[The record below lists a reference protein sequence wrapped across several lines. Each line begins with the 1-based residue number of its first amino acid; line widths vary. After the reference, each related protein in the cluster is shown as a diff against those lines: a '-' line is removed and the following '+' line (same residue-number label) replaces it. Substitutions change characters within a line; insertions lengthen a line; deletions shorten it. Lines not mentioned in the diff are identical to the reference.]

1 MLWAKSFAG
10 VTSPRVCSGCVSF
23 SLPSYLWLRVFVSS
37 SHNGQESQEKLNQ
50 MTIKLE
56 FLEEQL
62 KQQLRKKEEEL
73 RRSANGGNQEEGE
86 EDGATVNSLKRSLT
100 SVTNAVSV
108 MPRNKFFDI
117 PQRVRSFYTGRVHH
131 LESLRQILLRQK
143 AEESVQGQQRFVI
156 WGIPGSGKTQ
166 FCSKFAEQNRNSF
179 WGVFWIDAS
188 THERAKQT
196 YADIAKW
203 GDVELNPKAAMHW
216 LSSQEERWLL
226 LIDNADD
233 ARIELDDYFPQGD
246 RGIVIIT
253 TRNPAHKVH
262 GNVGPRFFE
271 FEGMGEDDSSALLL
285 RSAQLA
291 QPWDADSSSWA
302 SRIARQLGFLAL
314 ALIHAGHAIRENIC
328 SLKNYLK
335 VYDGSWRKIR
345 RASGERDE
353 EILSAAA
360 SYEIC
365 YRGIEERATRASEDA
380 IQLLKMFSF
389 FYYKNIRFDILKR
402 SVLNPSIEKDA
413 REAQGQEN
421 HQQALTWYQRYRN
434 LRLSILA
441 FAMKGRG
448 PPALPLCLRETS
460 VAEFDESRVRYALRE
475 LTRISLITHDNVN
488 DSYSMH
494 PFVHRWARERPGM
507 STAEQA
513 VWAHIAAEVLSRS
526 ILLPPLGE
534 SEDEE
539 LFRRDVLAHVNH
551 VQACQEVIDQ
561 TIRTN
566 RTRRWYGY
574 IQWPGPGSKF
584 DSERALRYA
593 KFSIVLAQSGRW
605 KDAEKLQL
613 AVKDYMDRVLGLDH
627 PSTRRITLALAQ
639 TYWNQ
644 GCGDKAAK
652 LQQTVLQA
660 CLASLGPNSH
670 ETLMAKDLLGHTRWQ
685 EGRYTHARTLQQ
697 EAVDGLIKLKGIDN
711 EDTLTAM
718 GNLGRTQAKF
728 YENLNEAKS
737 LLKRALDG
745 MSKVLGPTHTK
756 TLIVQEDLA
765 LLAVQMEEEL
775 SEPLEMVQQVLDI
788 RREKLGKEHPYTL
801 LAMASLARIT
811 NALGQHTK
819 AENILRSGLSIAE
832 RNLGHSHIGTL
843 MGKVL
848 LGKILTNQSRF
859 AEAEPIFLDVIERQR
874 HIFSYRGDFRPDRLG
889 AMIELAECYMLQGR
903 FDKSIQYC
911 DEAIEGLQKISVTQH
926 PLEKKL
932 RAQKKEMTAMREQEG
947 SR

>member
-1 MLWAKSFAG
+1 MPWAKSFAG
-10 VTSPRVCSGCVSF
+10 VTSPRVCSGCMVNYPPRSR
-23 SLPSYLWLRVFVSS
+23 LRMLVSS

-50 MTIKLE
+50 MM
-56 FLEEQL
+56 
-62 KQQLRKKEEEL
+62 QQLRKKEEEL
-73 RRSANGGNQEEGE
+73 RRSADWGNQEEGE
-86 EDGATVNSLKRSLT
+86 EDDAAIFSLKRSLT

-108 MPRNKFFDI
+108 MPRNKFFDTL
-117 PQRVRSFYTGRVHH
+117 QRVRSFYTGRVHH
-131 LESLRQILLRQK
+131 LESLRQILLDQRDDGP
-143 AEESVQGQQRFVI
+143 VQGQRRFVI

-166 FCSKFAEQNRNSF
+166 FCSKFAEQNRNS
-179 WGVFWIDAS
+179 
-188 THERAKQT
+188 THER
-196 YADIAKW
+196 W

-253 TRNPAHKVH
+253 TRNPAHKIH
-262 GNVGPRFFE
+262 GNVGPRFFK

-285 RSAQLA
+285 RAAQLA

-302 SRIARQLGFLAL
+302 SKIARQLGFLAL
-314 ALIHAGHAIRENIC
+314 ALIHAGHAIREDIY

-345 RASGERDE
+345 RASGEKDE

-365 YRGIEERATRASEDA
+365 YRGIEEKATRASEDA

-389 FYYKNIRFDILKR
+389 YNKNIRFDILRR
-402 SVLNPSIEKDA
+402 SVLNLSIEKDA
-413 REAQGQEN
+413 REARGQEKY
-421 HQQALTWYQRYRN
+421 QQPLTWYQRYRD
-434 LRLSILA
+434 LR
-441 FAMKGRG
+441 RG

-460 VAEFDESRVRYALRE
+460 VDDFDESRVRYALRE
-475 LTRISLITHDNVN
+475 LTRI
-488 DSYSMH
+488 YSIH

-507 STAEQA
+507 STTEQA
-513 VWAHIAAEVLSRS
+513 VWAHIAAVVLGRS

-539 LFRRDVLAHVNH
+539 LFRRDVLAHVDH

-561 TIRTN
+561 TIREN
-566 RTRRWYGY
+566 RTRRLYGL
-574 IQWPGPGSKF
+574 IQWPGQGSRF

-605 KDAEKLQL
+605 KDAKMLQL
-613 AVKDYMDRVLGLDH
+613 AVKDYTHRVLGLDH
-627 PSTRRITLALAQ
+627 PSTRRITLALAK

-644 GCGDKAAK
+644 GRGDAAAK
-652 LQQTVLQA
+652 LQQAVLQA
-660 CLASLGPNSH
+660 CITSLGPNAH
-670 ETLMAKDLLGHTRWQ
+670 ETLMAKDLLGQTRWQ

-697 EAVDGLIKLKGIDN
+697 EAVDGLINLKAIDN

-718 GNLGRTQAKF
+718 GNLGRTKAKF
-728 YENLNEAKS
+728 YENLDEAKS
-737 LLKRALDG
+737 LLKRASDG
-745 MSKVLGPTHTK
+745 MSKVLEPTHTK
-756 TLIVQEDLA
+756 TLAVQEDLA

-775 SEPLEMVQQVLDI
+775 PEPLKMVQRVLDI

-801 LAMASLARIT
+801 LALASLARIT

-819 AENILRSGLSIAE
+819 AESILRSGLSIAE
-832 RNLGHSHIGTL
+832 RNLGDSHIGTL

-848 LGKILTNQSRF
+848 LRTILINQSRF
-859 AEAEPIFLDVIERQR
+859 AGAESTLLD
-874 HIFSYRGDFRPDRLG
+874 
-889 AMIELAECYMLQGR
+889 LAECYMLQRR
-903 FDKSIQYC
+903 FDESIQYC
-911 DEAIEGLQKISVTQH
+911 DEAIEGLQKISMSQH
-926 PLEKKL
+926 PLERKL
-932 RAQKKEMTAMREQEG
+932 RAQEEEMITMREQEG
-947 SR
+947 CR